1 MICKRPSPEKPHAA
15 LARDDA
21 LRGAQVYAHS
31 LFVAVARLEK
41 RVVRGKKQLF
51 RSVTPLLRQ
60 L

>member
-1 MICKRPSPEKPHAA
+1 MICKRPSPKKPHAA